1 MIIPATDKIA
11 NFHITVFFV
20 SSEEYADNE
29 NIKFCHFSFIFLP
42 NLLPLGFNSSS
53 KSAIISSC
61 ISSFISGCLSS
72 DTPLST
78 TELSVFLRSISC
90 ISLLSSPLDVSS
102 TLIFSSVFVIFLS
115 SDFILSNCSTSSFLA
130 LSAIL
135 LSISNSAAVS
145 SINLSKSI
153 SILLPPSGDADEAI
167 AGSSAGGSVLFSD
180 FSVILL
186 TSPSGVGCVKS
197 ERNLSIS
204 S

>member
-90 ISLLSSPLDVSS
+90 ISLLSSPLDISS

-135 LSISNSAAVS
+135 LSIS
-145 SINLSKSI
+145 
-153 SILLPPSGDADEAI
+153 ILLPPSGDADEAI

-180 FSVILL
+180 FYVILL
-186 TSPSGVGCVKS
+186 TSPSGDSCVKS